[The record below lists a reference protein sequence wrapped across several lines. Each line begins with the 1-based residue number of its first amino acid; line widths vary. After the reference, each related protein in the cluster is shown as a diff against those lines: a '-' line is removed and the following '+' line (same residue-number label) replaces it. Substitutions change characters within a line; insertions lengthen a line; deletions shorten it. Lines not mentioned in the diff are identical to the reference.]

1 MSFVLYPHIRDY
13 TGLGAARVIAVAY
26 SLTFAGLSLTHAQGR
41 AFPVR
46 PCYGAIRVIPRTN
59 SGLQEWTCVLTAC
72 GGVRAR
78 ANDQCHI
85 ANQCQ

>member
-41 AFPVR
+41 AFQFGLVGDTGYSTEEFRASRTWSRPHSMWRR
-46 PCYGAIRVIPRTN
+46 PCAG
-59 SGLQEWTCVLTAC
+59 
-72 GGVRAR
+72 
-78 ANDQCHI
+78 
-85 ANQCQ
+85 